1 MDVKIEQ
8 SWKQSLQSEFE
19 KNYFNQLVQFVRQE
33 YKENQG
39 RTFPPASF
47 IFRAFDACPTSNLK
61 VVILGQD
68 PYPTRGHANGL
79 CFSINPDVR
88 PFAKSLINI
97 FKEIESDLKKPIPDN
112 GDLSHWADQGVLLL
126 NSILTVREGQPQS
139 HQGKGWEKFTDAVI
153 QKISDEH
160 EGIVFMLWGGYARN
174 KGKNIDRTKHF
185 VLESG
190 HPSPMSAN
198 QGLWFGNKH
207 FSKAN
212 DYLSRIGK
220 TPINW

>member
-1 MDVKIEQ
+1 MDVKIEK

-19 KNYFNQLVQFVRQE
+19 KDYFNQLVQFVRQE
-33 YKENQG
+33 YKENPG
-39 RTFPPASF
+39 HTFPSASF
-47 IFRAFDACPTSNLK
+47 IFRAFDACPTSKLK

-97 FKEIESDLKKPIPDN
+97 FKEIESDLKKPMPEN
-112 GDLSHWADQGVLLL
+112 GDLSRWAEQGVLLL

-139 HQGKGWEKFTDAVI
+139 HQGKGWERFTDAVI

-198 QGLWFGNKH
+198 QGLWFGNRH

-212 DYLSRIGK
+212 DYLLKNGK